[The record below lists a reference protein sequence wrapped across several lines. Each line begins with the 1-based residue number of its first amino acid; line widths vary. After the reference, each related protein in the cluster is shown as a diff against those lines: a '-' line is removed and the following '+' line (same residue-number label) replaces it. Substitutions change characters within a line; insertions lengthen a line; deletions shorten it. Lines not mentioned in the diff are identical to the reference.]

1 MKQEPLIVTLCAVLM
16 KVLRFSSLSLGS
28 VPRQLLGAAALR
40 SFVSGHLVLHR
51 PCRGS
56 RATPPAR
63 YLTKPHRRLSSKFEA
78 PSSEMPFEVRLRN
91 SGQEIRAPGLCGREC
106 FLEPM
111 SMDLVSWDRGAGL
124 SLCIRTQG
132 SAGTGSTV
140 VPRMAAG
147 QLWRLQSRE
156 CGLGLNFRPTH
167 CLSALWTPN
176 QVRVGESGI
185 WEEEL
190 VPPAL
195 LWADLELLVLQHA
208 RTSREHHPGLGSDEV
223 AQPHREV
230 TDQRSHGGRGCGEQE
245 K

>member
-1 MKQEPLIVTLCAVLM
+1 M

-56 RATPPAR
+56 GATPPAR
-63 YLTKPHRRLSSKFEA
+63 CLTKPHRRLSSKFEA

-91 SGQEIRAPGLCGREC
+91 SGQAIRGPGPRGREC

-111 SMDLVSWDRGAGL
+111 STESVSWDRGPGL
-124 SLCIRTQG
+124 YLCIRTQG
-132 SAGTGSTV
+132 SAGTESTAA
-140 VPRMAAG
+140 PRTAAG

-156 CGLGLNFRPTH
+156 CGFSLNLRPTH
-167 CLSALWTPN
+167 CLSAVWTPN

-185 WEEEL
+185 WGEEL
-190 VPPAL
+190 VPPPSSGQT
-195 LWADLELLVLQHA
+195 W
-208 RTSREHHPGLGSDEV
+208 S
-223 AQPHREV
+223 
-230 TDQRSHGGRGCGEQE
+230 C
-245 K
+245 

>member
-1 MKQEPLIVTLCAVLM
+1 M

-56 RATPPAR
+56 GATPPAR
-63 YLTKPHRRLSSKFEA
+63 CLTKPHRRLSSKFEA

-91 SGQEIRAPGLCGREC
+91 SGQEIRAPGLCGHEC

-140 VPRMAAG
+140 VPRTAAG

-167 CLSALWTPN
+167 CLSALWTPD

-208 RTSREHHPGLGSDEV
+208 RTSREHHPGLGSDEA